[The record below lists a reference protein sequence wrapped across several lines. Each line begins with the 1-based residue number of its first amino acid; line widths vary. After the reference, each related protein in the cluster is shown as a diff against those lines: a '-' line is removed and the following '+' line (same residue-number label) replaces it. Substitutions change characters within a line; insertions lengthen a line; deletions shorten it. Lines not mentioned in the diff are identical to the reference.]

1 MIFDTPSI
9 YVLIGIIVYILA
21 YYYYV
26 GYIEKKIWSPDP
38 KRPTPAK
45 MYFDGVEYFPIS
57 KYVLFGY
64 QFKSIA
70 ALGPIVGPM
79 VATHFYGWLP
89 AILWILL
96 GNFFIGWVQ
105 DYSTLL
111 MSVRKEG
118 RSLGPITYELLGGR
132 ARSILLVYIIFYLII
147 LAAVFAWTVVT
158 LLNGIPGS
166 IIPTLVV
173 LITGYIFGLLVF
185 RMRLNVYLASL
196 IALIIVFVGYAL
208 VPIFPQLKIPS
219 TNFLDPGLKGTQPG
233 SLTALFW
240 LIVIGIIYYLAS
252 VTPMIRWLLPTVY
265 VAYLPSIV
273 ALILIV
279 LGALATFATGVTIDP
294 SRKPVVGWAYFDP
307 IKYPTIGPLWPMLFV
322 TIACGAISGWHS
334 IISGGL
340 SSKQL
345 EYETDARPVAAG
357 AMFTEGV
364 LALSSVA
371 AVMVIATPAAPTALD
386 YPNGAS
392 KIVYALLPFISKE
405 AWLYFYTVFV
415 IIMGL
420 ITSMLFARVFRIVA
434 GEIFPRPFGHYLISP
449 IIYILIMIFLAWPGS
464 WTNLWLYFGGTNQLM
479 AGLALML
486 VSVYLINQKK
496 PSWYAFWPGIF
507 MLVTTLGAVFWETY
521 VYLAHVLQGKFLP
534 PQAAVVDRYGFGFVN
549 ASNIVSA
556 AFGAILFILGLLM
569 TYYLFKGYLTYRKQ
583 IK

>member
-79 VATHFYGWLP
+79 VAAYFYGWLP

-132 ARSILLVYIIFYLII
+132 ARSLLLVYIIFYLII
-147 LAAVFAWTVVT
+147 LVAVFAWTVVT

-185 RMRLNVYLASL
+185 RVRLNVFLASL
-196 IALIIVFVGYAL
+196 IALIIVFLGYAL

-240 LIVIGIIYYLAS
+240 LIVVGIIYYLAS

-294 SRKPVVGWAYFDP
+294 SRKPVVDWAYFDP

-322 TIACGAISGWHS
+322 TIGCGAISGWHS

-345 EYETDARPVAAG
+345 EFETDARPVAAG

-449 IIYILIMIFLAWPGS
+449 IILILIMIFLAWPGS

-507 MLVTTLGAVFWETY
+507 MLVTTLGALFWETY
-521 VYLAHVLQGKFLP
+521 VYLVHVLQGKFLP
-534 PQAAVVDRYGFGFVN
+534 PQAAVVDKYGFGFVN

-569 TYYLFKGYLTYRKQ
+569 AYYLFKGYLTYRKQ